1 MSTSVNSTINNDLR
15 IIDYDIITK
24 ALIYKKLNPPHYRVY
39 NFNKFS
45 YMGSVLSRSVSLIYN
60 VQGIGTFHQFFV
72 YDIKNNIV
80 KYRHLYISEKEREKN
95 RKQNKKK
102 RLGNRMKINN

>member
-1 MSTSVNSTINNDLR
+1 MTIFVYSTINNGLR

-24 ALIYKKLNPPHYRVY
+24 ALIYKQLNPPHYRVH

-72 YDIKNNIV
+72 YDINNNIV
-80 KYRHLYISEKEREKN
+80 KYRHLYISEKKRLENAEQIR
-95 RKQNKKK
+95 KK
-102 RLGNRMKINN
+102 RLGKRMKINN